1 MDTPRFD
8 VDALLA
14 APRLT
19 GLALDPDGAR
29 LVAEVA
35 TADTEAGRYRSALWA
50 LDPDGIRPPRRL
62 TRSSDGERAPA
73 FLPDGTLLFASSRP
87 DAGED
92 EERAGLWALP
102 ADGGEA
108 RRLAAPPGGVDAIV
122 TATRTTR
129 LLLASRVHP
138 RAGDLEEDTARGE
151 AREKAKVSAQLLTH
165 YPLRHWDHWLGPRER
180 ALLSLDTADEGAT
193 TVAARAPDAR
203 LEETSAALAP
213 EGAFLVTTRWS
224 APADPRDRV
233 ADLVEVT
240 FDDDGAAGP
249 ERVVVAEP
257 RVSFGA
263 PAVSPDGTRVAA
275 VRATLGT
282 PAEPPRR
289 TLVIIDL
296 ASGGVT
302 DLLPGFDRWPAS
314 PVWLP
319 CGSALLFTADDEGHT
334 LPFRVDLADGTLTRL
349 AREGAF
355 AALTAAPD
363 GHAVYA
369 LRSTVARPPVAVR
382 LDPATPDQ
390 ETAALPCPGDDVDP
404 GSRVERVSAV
414 AEDGATVPGWLVRPA
429 EDGGEP
435 APLVVLIHG
444 GPLSSWSGW
453 HWRWSPHVLAARGW
467 AVLLPDP
474 ALSTGYGRDWIARG
488 WGRWGAEPYTDLMAL
503 VEATAARPDVDATR
517 VAAAGGSFGGYM
529 ANWVAG
535 HTDRFAA
542 IVTHASLWNL
552 EAFHGTTDLGA
563 WWENEFGD
571 RYADV
576 ESYRRW
582 SPHRFVSR
590 ITTPLLV
597 IHGERDYRVP
607 VGEGLA
613 LWTDLRR
620 HGVEAAY
627 LHFPDEHHWILG
639 PQHARLWYETVLA
652 FLDHHVLGQPWQAPE
667 LL

>member
-19 GLALDPDGAR
+19 GLALDPDGSR

-35 TADTEAGRYRSALWA
+35 TADAEAGRYRSALWA
-50 LDPDGIRPPRRL
+50 LDPDGVRPPHRL
-62 TRSSDGERAPA
+62 TRSAQGERDPA
-73 FLPDGTLLFASSRP
+73 FLPDGTLLFLSSRP
-87 DAGED
+87 EAGQE

-108 RRLAAPPGGVDAIV
+108 RRLAAPPGGVDALV
-122 TATRTTR
+122 TGARTTR
-129 LLLASRVHP
+129 CLLASRVHP
-138 RAGDLEEDTARGE
+138 RADDLDEDAERGE
-151 AREKAKVSAQLLTH
+151 ARAEAKVSAQLLAH

-180 ALLSLDTADEGAT
+180 ALLAVDGEGDDAP
-193 TVAARAPDAR
+193 VIVARAPDAR
-203 LEETSAALAP
+203 LEETGADLAAD
-213 EGAFLVTTRWS
+213 GARLVTTRWS
-224 APADPRDRV
+224 APADPRERV
-233 ADLVEVT
+233 TELVEVAL
-240 FDDDGAAGP
+240 DDDGGPGTVRVVAAE
-249 ERVVVAEP
+249 ERVAYA
-257 RVSFGA
+257 A
-263 PAVSPDGTRVAA
+263 PALSPDGTRVAA
-275 VRATLGT
+275 VRSELGT
-282 PAEPPRR
+282 PEAPPRR
-289 TLVIIDL
+289 SLVVVDL
-296 ASGGVT
+296 DSGEVT
-302 DLLPGFDRWPAS
+302 DVLGDLDRWPAA

-319 CGSALLFTADDEGHT
+319 DGGALLFTADDQGHT
-334 LPFRVDLADGTLTRL
+334 LPFRVDLAEGRITRL
-349 AREGAF
+349 AGEGAY
-355 AALTAAPD
+355 AALTPAPD
-363 GHAVYA
+363 GSAVYA
-369 LRSTVARPPVAVR
+369 LRSTVGRPPAAVR
-382 LDPATPDQ
+382 LDPDAPEQ
-390 ETAALPCPGDDVDP
+390 EPAALPSPGDDVDP
-404 GSRVERVSAV
+404 GSRVERVGAT

-429 EDGGEP
+429 GHGEGP
-435 APLVVLIHG
+435 APLAVLIHG

-488 WGRWGAEPYTDLMAL
+488 WGRWGAEPYTDVMAL

-517 VAAAGGSFGGYM
+517 VAAAGGSFGGYL
-529 ANWVAG
+529 ANWIAG

-571 RYADV
+571 RYA
-576 ESYRRW
+576 EPERYRRW
-582 SPHRFVSR
+582 SPHRFVGR
-590 ITTPLLV
+590 IATPMLV
-597 IHGERDYRVP
+597 VHGERDYRVP

-627 LHFPDEHHWILG
+627 LHFPDEHHWVLS
-639 PQHARLWYETVLA
+639 PQHARLWYDTVLA
-652 FLDHHVLGQPWQAPE
+652 FLDHHVLGRPWQPPE